1 MYIINDEHIVYDD
14 KKGILYKSDN
24 YKECEIYLD
33 EMERVEKETEE
44 LDKNY
49 KDFPNQTILPDGKIM
64 EYDEEIKECKGVIYH
79 PPTINESSKE
89 IVDLI
94 INNPTLPIFCS
105 VQKDDK
111 IKYGDF
117 YNDYVGWRVQQTCGA
132 ELKKVILY
140 HDEILSDKED
150 LEEKIYDELYNKYEN
165 IYNEDNEEYNYEN
178 NKDYYER
185 DYHDF
190 IEELT
195 NDIVKVYDKYWIDS
209 IVIFVNY

>member
-1 MYIINDEHIVYDD
+1 MYIISDEHIVYDD

-33 EMERVEKETEE
+33 EMERVKKETEE

-49 KDFPNQTILPDGKIM
+49 KDFPNQTMLPDEKIM
-64 EYDEEIKECKGVIYH
+64 KYDEEIKKCKEVIYH
-79 PPTINESSKE
+79 SPTINESSKE

-105 VQKDDK
+105 VQKDDN
-111 IKYGDF
+111 IKYGNF
-117 YNDYVGWRVQQTCGA
+117 YNDYVEWRVQQTCGA
-132 ELKKVILY
+132 KLKKVILY
-140 HDEILSDKED
+140 HDEILSDKEN
-150 LEEKIYDELYNKYEN
+150 LEEKIYEELYNKYEN
-165 IYNEDNEEYNYEN
+165 IYNKEY

-190 IEELT
+190 IEKLT
-195 NDIVKVYDKYWIDS
+195 NDIVKIYDKYWIDA
-209 IVIFVNY
+209 IVIFINY